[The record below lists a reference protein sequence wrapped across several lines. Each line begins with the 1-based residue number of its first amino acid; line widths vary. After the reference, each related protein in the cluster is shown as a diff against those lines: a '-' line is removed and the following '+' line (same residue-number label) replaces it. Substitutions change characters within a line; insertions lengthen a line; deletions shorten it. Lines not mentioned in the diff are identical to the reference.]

1 LAPLRPN
8 PEREVEKMP
17 EEKPEEAMNLETHRV
32 GKAEMN
38 VSIVLG
44 RTQLTLEQVLS
55 TEPGGVI
62 ELDRMSG
69 QPVDILVNDTFFGKG
84 EIVTVGDHVGV
95 RITELAE
102 PA

>member
-1 LAPLRPN
+1 
-8 PEREVEKMP
+8 MP
-17 EEKPEEAMNLETHRV
+17 EEKPDASGGDAMNLETHRV
-32 GKAEMN
+32 GKADMN

-44 RTQLTLEQVLS
+44 RTQLTLEQVLN
-55 TEPGGVI
+55 TEPGSLI

-95 RITELAE
+95 RITELAGPE
-102 PA
+102 